1 MSKKMVVW
9 TIVFAFLS
17 MGLAPLSYAQTS
29 VAGPTGGSS
38 VEVPSYLEFSYAK
51 VVRMD
56 ADANET
62 DPFNEGTDISAAP
75 DFDFGMLREVLDTDN
90 VFQYMRGQYYY
101 YVLFIATT
109 SGRPYR
115 ITETGTQL
123 SGAGTTIAR
132 ESVLLNPLY
141 MWADAL
147 TQDSYGNWI
156 AQGAPPSGATVGP
169 ITTACSSTPSTVY
182 EDTNLGAARLVRAA
196 IAIAGPA
203 AGQTAPT
210 NYSRGY
216 DGSGNGQGSTQTYT
230 AWKPVTKD
238 QTTGTYNGQITFTL
252 TLI

>member
-29 VAGPTGGSS
+29 VTGPTGGST
-38 VEVPSYLEFSYAK
+38 VEVPEALEFSYAK

-62 DPFNEGTDISAAP
+62 DPFNEGTDISSAP
-75 DFDFGMLREVLDTDN
+75 DFNFGMLKEVLDSDSA
-90 VFQYMRGQYYY
+90 FLYMRGQYYY
-101 YVLFIATT
+101 YVLLIATT
-109 SGRPYR
+109 AGRPYR
-115 ITETGTQL
+115 ITETGSQL
-123 SGAGTTIAR
+123 SGNGTTIPV

-147 TQDSYGNWI
+147 TKDAGGNWI

-182 EDTNLGAARLVRAA
+182 EDTNLGASRLVRAA

-203 AGQTAPT
+203 AGQTYPT

-216 DGSGNGQGSTQTYT
+216 DASGNGQGSTQTYS
-230 AWKPVTKD
+230 AWRPITKD
-238 QTTGTYNGQITFTL
+238 QTTGIYSGTITFTL